1 MRSGCLRTSSAC
13 TTTLSSNLPKRVFS
27 ATCLAIPEVV
37 SPRSG
42 PPMDGVEDLRG
53 VEPFATGIYPV
64 EDFAQSLFI
73 RLLHDRGGDFQSVQS
88 AGDVLDE
95 LGRVRGVW
103 VPSQPLQGP
112 CEVEDIGKWSHR
124 RAFVSIDRNDLP
136 CPQGVAEGEPGV
148 GHSLWIDDVDETRD
162 ALLAVDD
169 PQGVWALL
177 GPDFERADPQVFL
190 AGLALPEEETPE
202 GISAKDGI
210 EEIEDVLRIPAERT
224 LELRQSQSACFHKG
238 REVGDRVVVVCRR
251 CRRFVHAFIFHQRAP
266 PVHRVVR
273 MEDTGAAFR
282 PTLPFRARS

>member
-1 MRSGCLRTSSAC
+1 VQAWKRKKALMRAPKFTTTFEPMEREVLGELAATVAEALIHRCQSVPKDELEELTGIRSGHKEA
-13 TTTLSSNLPKRVFS
+13 
-27 ATCLAIPEVV
+27 
-37 SPRSG
+37 
-42 PPMDGVEDLRG
+42 PMD
-53 VEPFATGIYPV
+53 P
-64 EDFAQSLFI
+64 SLA
-73 RLLHDRGGDFQSVQS
+73 RLL
-88 AGDVLDE
+88 
-95 LGRVRGVW
+95 
-103 VPSQPLQGP
+103 
-112 CEVEDIGKWSHR
+112 
-124 RAFVSIDRNDLP
+124 
-136 CPQGVAEGEPGV
+136 
-148 GHSLWIDDVDETRD
+148 
-162 ALLAVDD
+162 
-169 PQGVWALL
+169 
-177 GPDFERADPQVFL
+177 PDFERADPQVFL

>member
-1 MRSGCLRTSSAC
+1 MS
-13 TTTLSSNLPKRVFS
+13 
-27 ATCLAIPEVV
+27 
-37 SPRSG
+37 
-42 PPMDGVEDLRG
+42 
-53 VEPFATGIYPV
+53 
-64 EDFAQSLFI
+64 
-73 RLLHDRGGDFQSVQS
+73 
-88 AGDVLDE
+88 
-95 LGRVRGVW
+95 
-103 VPSQPLQGP
+103 
-112 CEVEDIGKWSHR
+112 IGQ
-124 RAFVSIDRNDLP
+124 NDLL
-136 CPQGVAEGEPGV
+136 CSERVADSEPPV
-148 GHSLWIDDVDETRD
+148 HRSLWVDSVDEACNT
-162 ALLAVDD
+162 LLAVDD

-282 PTLPFRARS
+282 PTLLFRARS